1 MCSNI
6 KVFIEDGILIAK
18 IKGEIDNSVTK
29 EFREVID
36 TNILKNNLKYLIID
50 FEEVK
55 FVDSSGIGF
64 IIGRYNLMK
73 KEKGFI
79 ILSNINYYCEKIFK
93 ISGILRLINSYSSL
107 EEAKKEVLYNESYR
121 IKIQCEFKK

>member
-1 MCSNI
+1 MHSDI
-6 KVFIEDGILIAK
+6 QVYEEDGILIAK

-29 EFREVID
+29 NFREVID
-36 TNILKNNLKYLIID
+36 TNIIKNNIKYLIID

-73 KEKGFI
+73 REKGFI
-79 ILSNINYYCEKIFK
+79 VLSNINYYCEKIFK
-93 ISGILRLINSYSSL
+93 ISGILRLINSYNSVD
-107 EEAKKEVLYNESYR
+107 EAKKEVLYNESYR
-121 IKIQCEFKK
+121 IKI

>member
-1 MCSNI
+1 MHSDI
-6 KVFIEDGILIAK
+6 FIYEEDGILIAK

-29 EFREVID
+29 NFREVID
-36 TNILKNNLKYLIID
+36 TNILKNNIKYLIID
-50 FEEVK
+50 FEDVK

-73 KEKGFI
+73 REKGFI
-79 ILSNINYYCEKIFK
+79 VLSNINYYCEKIFK

-121 IKIQCEFKK
+121 IKI

>member
-1 MCSNI
+1 MHSDI
-6 KVFIEDGILIAK
+6 QVYEEDGILIAK

-29 EFREVID
+29 KFREVID
-36 TNILKNNLKYLIID
+36 TNILKNNIKYLIID

-73 KEKGFI
+73 REKGFI
-79 ILSNINYYCEKIFK
+79 VLSNINYYCEKIFK

-121 IKIQCEFKK
+121 IKI

>member
-1 MCSNI
+1 MRSDI
-6 KVFIEDGILIAK
+6 YVYEEDGILIAK

-29 EFREVID
+29 NFREVID
-36 TNILKNNLKYLIID
+36 TNIIKNNIKYLIID

-73 KEKGFI
+73 REKGFI
-79 ILSNINYYCEKIFK
+79 VLSNINYYCEKIFK
-93 ISGILRLINSYSSL
+93 ISGILRLINSYTSL
-107 EEAKKEVLYNESYR
+107 DEAKKEVLYNESYR
-121 IKIQCEFKK
+121 IKI

>member
-1 MCSNI
+1 M
-6 KVFIEDGILIAK
+6 
-18 IKGEIDNSVTK
+18 
-29 EFREVID
+29 
-36 TNILKNNLKYLIID
+36 IID

-107 EEAKKEVLYNESYR
+107 EEAKREVIHNESYR
-121 IKIQCEFKK
+121 IKI

>member
-93 ISGILRLINSYSSL
+93 IRGILRLINSYSSL
-107 EEAKKEVLYNESYR
+107 EEAKREVIHNESYR
-121 IKIQCEFKK
+121 IKI

>member
-1 MCSNI
+1 MYSNI

-18 IKGEIDNSVTK
+18 INGEIDNSVTK

-36 TNILKNNLKYLIID
+36 TNIIKNNLKYLIID

-73 KEKGFI
+73 KEKGFVV
-79 ILSNINYYCEKIFK
+79 LSNVNYYCEKIFR

-107 EEAKKEVLYNESYR
+107 EEAKMEVIHNESYR
-121 IKIQCEFKK
+121 IKI

>member
-1 MCSNI
+1 MHSDI
-6 KVFIEDGILIAK
+6 QVYEEDGILIAK

-29 EFREVID
+29 NFREVID
-36 TNILKNNLKYLIID
+36 TNILKNNIKYLIID

-73 KEKGFI
+73 REKGFI
-79 ILSNINYYCEKIFK
+79 VLSNINYYCEKIFK

-107 EEAKKEVLYNESYR
+107 DEAKKEVLYNESYK
-121 IKIQCEFKK
+121 IKI

>member
-73 KEKGFI
+73 REKGFI
-79 ILSNINYYCEKIFK
+79 VLSNINYYCEKIFK
-93 ISGILRLINSYSSL
+93 ISGILRLINSYTSL
-107 EEAKKEVLYNESYR
+107 DEAKKEVLYNESYR
-121 IKIQCEFKK
+121 IKI

>member
-1 MCSNI
+1 MHSDI
-6 KVFIEDGILIAK
+6 QVYEEDGILIAK

-29 EFREVID
+29 NFREVID
-36 TNILKNNLKYLIID
+36 TNILKNNIKYLIID

-73 KEKGFI
+73 REKGFI
-79 ILSNINYYCEKIFK
+79 VLSNINYYCEKIFK

-121 IKIQCEFKK
+121 IKI

>member
-1 MCSNI
+1 MHSDI
-6 KVFIEDGILIAK
+6 QVYEEDGILIAK

-29 EFREVID
+29 NFREVID
-36 TNILKNNLKYLIID
+36 TNVLKNNIKYLIID
-50 FEEVK
+50 FEDVK

-73 KEKGFI
+73 REKGFI
-79 ILSNINYYCEKIFK
+79 VLSNINYYCEKIFK

-121 IKIQCEFKK
+121 IKI

>member
-1 MCSNI
+1 MHSDI
-6 KVFIEDGILIAK
+6 QVYEEDGILIAK

-29 EFREVID
+29 NFREVID
-36 TNILKNNLKYLIID
+36 TNIIKNNIKYLIID

-73 KEKGFI
+73 REKGFI
-79 ILSNINYYCEKIFK
+79 VLSNINYYCEKIFK

-121 IKIQCEFKK
+121 IKI

>member
-1 MCSNI
+1 MHSDI
-6 KVFIEDGILIAK
+6 QVYEEDGILIAK

-29 EFREVID
+29 NFREVID
-36 TNILKNNLKYLIID
+36 TNILKNNIKYLIID
-50 FEEVK
+50 FEDVK

-107 EEAKKEVLYNESYR
+107 EEAKREVIHNESYR
-121 IKIQCEFKK
+121 IKI

>member
-18 IKGEIDNSVTK
+18 INGEIDNSVTK

-36 TNILKNNLKYLIID
+36 TNIIKNNLKYLIID

-73 KEKGFI
+73 KEKGFVV
-79 ILSNINYYCEKIFK
+79 LSNVNYYCEKIFK

-107 EEAKKEVLYNESYR
+107 EEAKMEVIHNESYR
-121 IKIQCEFKK
+121 IKI

>member
-73 KEKGFI
+73 KEKGFVV
-79 ILSNINYYCEKIFK
+79 LSNVNYYCEKIFK

-107 EEAKKEVLYNESYR
+107 EEAKREVIHNESYR
-121 IKIQCEFKK
+121 IKI

>member
-107 EEAKKEVLYNESYR
+107 EEAKREVIHNESYR
-121 IKIQCEFKK
+121 IKI